1 MEKAQ
6 PRGGGGE
13 QRVPLWPLP
22 GRGLWDTAGGR
33 GRGHTCAQPP
43 DGAPAQSPGLHRP
56 PVLSG
61 LSAAVPA
68 RWGPGGH
75 GEGGGRSTMGSPC
88 VPPQGPGFAVTH
100 HSRHSVCLGL
110 PGPQWVLPW
119 DPSVCVCGRSCS
131 PSQGAG
137 PETRGTLVSCTSG
150 RCRPRASAC
159 RLSRLTRVT
168 PPVTG
173 EGVRAGFPGG
183 RVCVCVHMHVCMCSH
198 VCACI
203 FVRVVHVCV
212 LVCLCVRVCMYVCM
226 HTRASGGFHTALVNY
241 WGSRVGVPY
250 SPPLLKRLRSRSPG
264 ASVPAVGAPG
274 PGEPLTSGRAPPTHT
289 PCQVC
294 GSTGPRPCPGLAWTW
309 FRTFLGGRAGQ
320 LLIFAGELDSDSRE
334 DVGFPLRPSVTA
346 LGRR

>member
-1 MEKAQ
+1 MC
-6 PRGGGGE
+6 PPTGS
-13 QRVPLWPLP
+13 RVRRHPSQQASCVP
-22 GRGLWDTAGGR
+22 
-33 GRGHTCAQPP
+33 
-43 DGAPAQSPGLHRP
+43 RP
-56 PVLSG
+56 PR
-61 LSAAVPA
+61 SAVGAA
-68 RWGPGGH
+68 
-75 GEGGGRSTMGSPC
+75 
-88 VPPQGPGFAVTH
+88 
-100 HSRHSVCLGL
+100 L
-110 PGPQWVLPW
+110 GPQRLCLRAQLLPV
-119 DPSVCVCGRSCS
+119 P
-131 PSQGAG
+131 GAG

-226 HTRASGGFHTALVNY
+226 HTRASGGFHMALVNY

-274 PGEPLTSGRAPPTHT
+274 PGEPLTSGRAPHTHT

-320 LLIFAGELDSDSRE
+320 LLIFAGEVDSDSRE
-334 DVGFPLRPSVTA
+334 DVGFPLRPRSLPLA
-346 LGRR
+346 GGEPGCS

>member
-1 MEKAQ
+1 MC
-6 PRGGGGE
+6 PPTGS
-13 QRVPLWPLP
+13 RVRRHPSQQASCVP
-22 GRGLWDTAGGR
+22 
-33 GRGHTCAQPP
+33 
-43 DGAPAQSPGLHRP
+43 RP
-56 PVLSG
+56 PR
-61 LSAAVPA
+61 SAVGAA
-68 RWGPGGH
+68 
-75 GEGGGRSTMGSPC
+75 
-88 VPPQGPGFAVTH
+88 
-100 HSRHSVCLGL
+100 L
-110 PGPQWVLPW
+110 GPQRLRLRAQLLPV
-119 DPSVCVCGRSCS
+119 P
-131 PSQGAG
+131 GAG

-226 HTRASGGFHTALVNY
+226 HTRASGGFHMALVNY

-274 PGEPLTSGRAPPTHT
+274 PGEPRDEWQSPPIHT

-320 LLIFAGELDSDSRE
+320 LLIFAGEVDSDSRE
-334 DVGFPLRPSVTA
+334 DVGFPLRPRSLPLA
-346 LGRR
+346 GGEPGCS